1 MTVDMTVRLMG
12 MMKVGM
18 MVRHLVQKMDY
29 G

>member
-1 MTVDMTVRLMG
+1 MTVDMTVCLMG

-18 MVRHLVQKMDY
+18 MVHHLVQKMDY